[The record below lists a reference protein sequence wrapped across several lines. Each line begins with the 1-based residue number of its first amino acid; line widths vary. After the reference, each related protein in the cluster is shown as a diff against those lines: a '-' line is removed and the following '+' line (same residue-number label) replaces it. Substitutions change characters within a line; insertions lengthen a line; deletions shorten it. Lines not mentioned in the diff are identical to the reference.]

1 MEFILLSTTSK
12 HDSDI
17 LRLPSRNVLDQTSE
31 NFLISSRKKLMEF
44 ISQSS
49 DDLVFLADCEK
60 KQGMSIY
67 DELVQ
72 ENLKVLDY
80 KPNDL
85 TMEAADLTILN
96 YVNQQISGKS
106 VGVYGTG
113 NIAFKLALRLAERN
127 ANIYL
132 YGRNK
137 KKIKVCVDALKQVSF
152 DEKLI
157 HFGSYD
163 DKLDV
168 IVSLVS
174 TEEVISEEFTQTLK
188 PRALC
193 LDGGIG
199 NFSKPFI
206 ESALTKGHDVRRLD
220 VRQSQ
225 EILDGY
231 INSRINSQFDAIIGR
246 KEVEGIS
253 IVAGG
258 IMGREGELIVDCISS
273 PSKVIGVANGIGG
286 VKDESELSDEEK
298 RKIKKVHSCIE
309 YDCQKST

>member
-1 MEFILLSTTSK
+1 MEFILISTTSK

-31 NFLISSRKKLMEF
+31 NFLISSKKKLMEF

-49 DDLVFLADCEK
+49 EHSVFLADCEK
-60 KQGMSIY
+60 KQGLSIY

-96 YVNQQISGKS
+96 YVDQEISGKS

-113 NIAFKLALRLAERN
+113 NIAFKLALRLSERN

-132 YGRNK
+132 YGRNE
-137 KKIKVCVDALKQVSF
+137 KKIKVCVDALKQISF
-152 DEKLI
+152 DETLI
-157 HFGSYD
+157 HYGTPNS
-163 DKLDV
+163 KLDV
-168 IVSLVS
+168 LVSLVS
-174 TEEVISEEFTQTLK
+174 SDEVITEDFIQTLNPK
-188 PRALC
+188 SLC

-199 NFSKPFI
+199 NFSKSFI
-206 ESALTKGHDVRRLD
+206 ESALKQGHDVRRLD

-225 EILDGY
+225 EIMDGY
-231 INSRINSQFDAIIGR
+231 INSRINSQFDSIIGR
-246 KEVEGIS
+246 AEIESVS
-253 IVAGG
+253 VVAGG
-258 IMGREGELIVDCISS
+258 IMGREGELIVDSISS

-286 VKDESELSDEEK
+286 VKGESHLNDEEK
-298 RKIKKVHSCIE
+298 RKIKKIQSYIE
-309 YDCQKST
+309 QDCQKNT